1 MSSLR
6 VNKII
11 DEAGTGPVE
20 FTKGVTFPVGASI
33 PVDNM
38 TINTTGIV
46 TTSDITINDNIE
58 VVGVMT
64 ARTGG
69 KFVGNGFNIT
79 NPPGTPSGKV
89 IGLYLIS

>member
-1 MSSLR
+1 MSSLK

-20 FTKGVTFPVGASI
+20 FTKGLTFSPGSDI
-33 PVDNM
+33 PEENT

-46 TTSDITINDNIE
+46 TTSDLTINDNME

-64 ARTGG
+64 ARSGG
-69 KFVGNGFNIT
+69 TFIGNGFRIT
-79 NPPGTPSGKV
+79 NAPGTPSGKV
-89 IGLYLIS
+89 IGLYLLS

>member
-11 DEAGTGPVE
+11 NEAGTGPVE
-20 FTKGVTFPVGASI
+20 FTKGVTFPSGASV
-33 PVDNM
+33 PDSKM

-46 TTSDITINDNIE
+46 TTSDIVINENIN
-58 VVGVMT
+58 VVGVIT
-64 ARTGG
+64 ARSGG
-69 KFVGNGFNIT
+69 KFVGNGFEIT
-79 NPPGTPSGKV
+79 NPPGTSSGKV

>member
-6 VNKII
+6 VNRII

-20 FTKGVTFPVGASI
+20 FTKGVTFPSGASV
-33 PVDNM
+33 PDSKM

-46 TTSDITINDNIE
+46 TTSDIVINENIN
-58 VVGVMT
+58 VVGVIT
-64 ARTGG
+64 ARSGG
-69 KFVGNGFNIT
+69 KFVGNGFEIT
-79 NPPGTPSGKV
+79 NPPGTSSGKV

>member
-11 DEAGTGPVE
+11 NEAGTGPVE
-20 FTKGVTFPVGASI
+20 FSKGVTFPDGASI

-46 TTSDITINDNIE
+46 TTSDIVINENIN
-58 VVGVMT
+58 VVGTMT
-64 ARTGG
+64 ARDGG

>member
-20 FTKGVTFPVGASI
+20 FTKGVSFPAGASI
-33 PVDNM
+33 PESKL

-46 TTSDITINDNIE
+46 TTSDIVINENIE

-79 NPPGTPSGKV
+79 NPPGTASGKV